1 MLDFYGGGIMFDLQ
15 IIGTKIVRELGEL
28 IDQKVVVI
36 DHNGF
41 IIASTDMSRMNQFHE
56 GALLAMKSKE
66 VMHMTKELS
75 AQLKGVLEGMVMPLI
90 IEDTP
95 IGVIG
100 VTGQPEEIEKY
111 GKLVQKITQF
121 FVEDFLMH
129 RKKERETK
137 MFELFLLDLLNGQ
150 VHQALLEQRA
160 EMLNIDTAL
169 YNRVIIIQLNR
180 RIDEKGVDY
189 LRAIQIIHPQLHIF
203 QWSFDKLV
211 LLVPKVTRMHL
222 EETLYSFNRKLSKL
236 YDNDIFIGVGNSH
249 SFFKLNESYN
259 EASNA
264 LTVAIENKQIVFEE
278 DLKLEL
284 LLSDLQ
290 EQKVDNFIERTIG
303 SLIGEEELIYNL
315 EIWLKSK
322 GALQDIADMLHIH
335 KNTLKYRLKKIEK
348 LLNID
353 INNNENKLELMIAI
367 LLYRKKRR
375 VSL

>member
-1 MLDFYGGGIMFDLQ
+1 MGGGTMFDLQ

-28 IDQKVVVI
+28 IDQNVVVI

-56 GALLAMKSKE
+56 GALIAMKNKE

-75 AQLKGVLEGMVMPLI
+75 VQLKGVREGLVMPLV
-90 IEDTP
+90 IEDTS

-100 VTGQPEEIEKY
+100 VTGQPVEIEKY

-150 VHQALLEQRA
+150 VNQLLLEQRA
-160 EMLNIDTAL
+160 EMLNIDTEL
-169 YNRVIIIQLNR
+169 YNRIIIIQLNR

-211 LLVPKVTRMHL
+211 LLVPKITRIHL
-222 EETLYSFNRKLSKL
+222 EQTLHSFNRKLIKL
-236 YDNDIFIGVGNSH
+236 YDDDIFIGVGNSH
-249 SFFKLNESYN
+249 SFFELNASYN
-259 EASNA
+259 EANIA
-264 LTVAIENKQIVFEE
+264 LTVAIENRQIVFEE

-284 LLSDLQ
+284 LLSDLD
-290 EQKVDNFIERTIG
+290 EQKVGHFIGRTIG
-303 SLIGEEELIYNL
+303 SLIEEEELIYNL
-315 EIWLKSK
+315 EMRLKSK
-322 GALQDIADMLHIH
+322 GGLQEIADALHIH

-348 LLNID
+348 LLRID
-353 INNNENKLELMIAI
+353 INNTENKLELMIAI
-367 LLYRKKRR
+367 LLFRKRK
-375 VSL
+375 SI

>member
-1 MLDFYGGGIMFDLQ
+1 MFDLQ